1 MNATLEQPHPIIPDT
16 IPCSGSLV
24 FKSGDWP
31 DDEYRAKVAS
41 HILEHHRK
49 DILWMEEDTC
59 LKQIACLEMT
69 KVDVNRMDRLVNTY
83 GHELQ

>member
-1 MNATLEQPHPIIPDT
+1 MNATLEQPRPIIPDT
-16 IPCSGSLV
+16 IPCAGSNNFV
-24 FKSGDWP
+24 SDPWP

-41 HILEHHRK
+41 HILEHRRK

-69 KVDVNRMDRLVNTY
+69 KADVTRMDRLVNTY